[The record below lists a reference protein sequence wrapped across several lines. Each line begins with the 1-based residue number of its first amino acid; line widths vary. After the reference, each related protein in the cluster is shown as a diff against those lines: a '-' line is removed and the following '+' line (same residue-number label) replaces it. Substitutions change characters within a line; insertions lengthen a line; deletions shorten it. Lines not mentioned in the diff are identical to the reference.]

1 MEGPISPPPVIG
13 SAVNQLP
20 AYLSNGVVGLKVRDN
35 PLIPGMALLSGFS
48 GEHPDRKIEA
58 AAFAPYP
65 IAGDIC
71 LDGVWMSDAPQGIR
85 ILDQAYDFST
95 AELTSRM
102 DFKVGSRHA
111 KIVVVSFCS
120 RAQPTVVCQEIAIEV
135 DAASDLKVR
144 ASIDLSGI
152 EGRALRYKR
161 DTPGEAK
168 PASDGSLLWES
179 AGEISTAGL
188 AYATEFVGADEKPHR
203 PPLDGEGLRSE
214 YAFRARRGRRCKI
227 RQLVSMVPSALHDQ
241 PDFQASRLIA
251 MAADIGFDEIRKQNR
266 ACWNE
271 LWKGRIRLVGAEK
284 RWQAMADAALFY
296 LLSSTHASS
305 PASTSMFGLATWHDY
320 HYYFGHVMWDI
331 ETFCVPPLVFLQPE
345 AAQGVLDYRI
355 RSLEAARNNAR
366 LMGRRGLQFPWESAP
381 SSGAEA
387 APMPG
392 SAAWREDHVS
402 LDVARAF
409 AQFADV
415 TGDEAFLRDKA
426 WPVLSGVAEWVKSRV
441 TERRGKYEIRASMGI
456 AERKSPSDNA
466 VFTNILAR
474 TILFDAIS
482 VAKRL
487 DRPFDPA
494 WLKIATNMVIPKRGN
509 VVISHDAF
517 RLDEEKAATPDPLMG
532 IFPLRYGF
540 DDETEQATL
549 SFYLK
554 IAKRYIGSP
563 MLSSLYGVWAARS
576 GDRRLSLDMMERGY
590 GDFCTG
596 RFMQTLEYRHD
607 MFPEQPLAGP
617 FFANLGGLLLG
628 LILGF
633 PKIHPGPDDPEDW
646 CKGTVILPTG
656 WRSIEIDRIWI
667 RGRPWRLR
675 AVQGAPRAT
684 LESIGRANK

>member
-1 MEGPISPPPVIG
+1 M
-13 SAVNQLP
+13 
-20 AYLSNGVVGLKVRDN
+20 
-35 PLIPGMALLSGFS
+35 
-48 GEHPDRKIEA
+48 
-58 AAFAPYP
+58 
-65 IAGDIC
+65 
-71 LDGVWMSDAPQGIR
+71 
-85 ILDQAYDFST
+85 
-95 AELTSRM
+95 
-102 DFKVGSRHA
+102 
-111 KIVVVSFCS
+111 
-120 RAQPTVVCQEIAIEV
+120 VCQEIAIEI
-135 DAASDLKVR
+135 DAVSDLKVR
-144 ASIDLSGI
+144 ASINLSGI

-168 PASDGSLLWES
+168 PTNDGSLLWES
-179 AGEISTAGL
+179 AGAISTAGL
-188 AYATEFVGADEKPHR
+188 AYATECVGADEKPQR
-203 PPLDGEGLRSE
+203 PPLDGEGLTSE
-214 YAFRARRGRRCKI
+214 YAFRARRGRRYKI
-227 RQLVSMVPSALHDQ
+227 RQLVSLVPSALHDQ

-251 MAADIGFDEIRKQNR
+251 MAADIGYDEIRKQNR

-284 RWQAMADAALFY
+284 RWQAMADAAFFY

-331 ETFCVPPLVFLQPE
+331 ETFCVPPLMFLQPE
-345 AAQGVLDYRI
+345 AAQGILDYRT

-426 WPVLSGVAEWVKSRV
+426 WPVLSGVAEWIKSRV
-441 TERRGKYEIRASMGI
+441 TKRRGKYEIRASMGI

-494 WLKIATNMVIPKRGN
+494 WLEIATEMVIPKRGD

-549 SFYLK
+549 AFYLK

-576 GDRRLSLDMMERGY
+576 GNRRLSLELLDRGY

-607 MFPEQPLAGP
+607 MFPEQPQAGP
-617 FFANLGGLLLG
+617 FFANLGGFLLG

-633 PKIHPGPDDPEDW
+633 PKIHPGPDDPEEW